1 MYRGAQLNKGEL
13 LTSWSGRF
21 KAVMEQEGN
30 FVLYVGKRV
39 LWTTNSTTTAT
50 NAAKSGFQLVM
61 QNDGNLALLDLNG
74 DQVWASLT
82 NSFRSRADYLICADD
97 GNLVLF
103 NNNSMPV
110 WSTNI
115 TQSMKWIK
123 LLNLLLNPNIFLN

>member
-1 MYRGAQLNKGEL
+1 MNKGEF

-82 NSFRSRADYLICADD
+82 NSFRSRADYLICTDNA
-97 GNLVLF
+97 NLVLF